1 MYVYLDKGSYRVVY
15 IVAGLF
21 AALIAV
27 AVALMVKNMQNHAQF
42 EADNEISIETA
53 YEYQSSL
60 AQLARTAQ
68 TGSLNSAFELSISM
82 TQTAHFTP
90 HVCVDNL
97 DSSIRSTSEHYNA
110 SFHHDPSWYYITA
123 KTRNE
128 NLVWSYRLGVYMYQ
142 VYYVLAIDDAD
153 LQRKLM
159 RTVVDVRPRCFNPL
173 TAYDP
178 AVVQQDVRIE
188 PTPALLET
196 MLSNLELHAK
206 GIESKLPK
214 KFPYF

>member
-1 MYVYLDKGSYRVVY
+1 
-15 IVAGLF
+15 
-21 AALIAV
+21 
-27 AVALMVKNMQNHAQF
+27 MVKNHQNHVQF

-82 TQTAHFTP
+82 AQTAHFTP
-90 HVCVDNL
+90 HVCSDSL
-97 DSSIRSTSEHYNA
+97 DTSIRFTSEHHNA
-110 SFHHDPSWYYITA
+110 SLHNDPSWYYITA

-142 VYYVLAIDDAD
+142 VYYVLAINDAD

-159 RTVVDVRPRCFNPL
+159 RTVEDVRPRCFNPL
-173 TAYDP
+173 TVYSP
-178 AVVQQDVRIE
+178 AVVQQDIRIDA
-188 PTPALLET
+188 TPALLET
-196 MLSNLELHAK
+196 MLSNLELHAE
-206 GIESKLPK
+206 GIASKLPK